1 MVGKHTKMFTISL
14 TIIMVMQK
22 NTIRYHHTF
31 MKKVTIA
38 SAGGEAE
45 KPNLSY
51 IASRNTKCYNHSG
64 NWFCSFHLKTKHT
77 LMIGSAIA
85 LLRILPEK

>member
-1 MVGKHTKMFTISL
+1 MVSKHTKMFTISL

-38 SAGGEAE
+38 SAGGDAE
-45 KPNLSY
+45 KSNLSY
-51 IASRNTKCYNHSG
+51 TASRNTKCYNHSG

-77 LMIGSAIA
+77 LMIWLSN
-85 LLRILPEK
+85 RTTENFT